1 MIYGDFECR
10 TINLGTSVKYKD
22 IKDNTKRNNTNY
34 SPLTISFKTNF
45 TPIKKNKWRKNLNEL
60 ECDFERKNFDK
71 NLMTKNYLKKYSYYE
86 NLSNRE
92 IKLQKAILDFRNN
105 NSLYKAKKENED
117 LDTKIITKEDIIQKF
132 LVINDE
138 VKEKTNVVVKE
149 ENYDMIKDLFVKGEN
164 KMTGKMKSAMSKVI
178 NKYIN
183 DRKIKANKTI
193 KLFNVEKIKLI
204 NEKNLLELNYSIK
217 NINNSI
223 THIKQKTG
231 NKTSDNL

>member
-1 MIYGDFECR
+1 M
-10 TINLGTSVKYKD
+10 
-22 IKDNTKRNNTNY
+22 
-34 SPLTISFKTNF
+34 
-45 TPIKKNKWRKNLNEL
+45 
-60 ECDFERKNFDK
+60 
-71 NLMTKNYLKKYSYYE
+71 
-86 NLSNRE
+86 
-92 IKLQKAILDFRNN
+92 
-105 NSLYKAKKENED
+105 
-117 LDTKIITKEDIIQKF
+117 
-132 LVINDE
+132 INDE